1 MRYLSFPLLRWSSAS
16 LNVILCLVVLV
27 FINILFR
34 VTQNKLESRF
44 HYVCPR
50 EQAPLSSVS
59 SGVFSDSCR
68 LSWWCCL
75 AILSSAA
82 PFSFCLQSFP
92 ASGSFPM
99 SRLFAPGSQSIR
111 AAASLFNQY
120 LALISFRID
129 RFDLLV
135 VQGTLKNL
143 LQDHSLKASV
153 LQRSVFFLVQLSHPY
168 VTTGK
173 NPSFDYTDLCWQR
186 IGRLLSLFFFLLRG
200 ESLVHFELT
209 FAHDVR

>member
-1 MRYLSFPLLRWSSAS
+1 MDCSTQASLSFTISCSLLTHVHWVSDAIHPS
-16 LNVILCLVVLV
+16 
-27 FINILFR
+27 
-34 VTQNKLESRF
+34 
-44 HYVCPR
+44 H
-50 EQAPLSSVS
+50 PLSSPAPPAFS
-59 SGVFSDSCR
+59 LSKHQVF
-68 LSWWCCL
+68 
-75 AILSSAA
+75 
-82 PFSFCLQSFP
+82 
-92 ASGSFPM
+92 
-99 SRLFAPGSQSIR
+99 
-111 AAASLFNQY
+111 FNQ
-120 LALISFRID
+120 LALHNRWPKYWNFSISPSNEYWGLISFRID

>member
-99 SRLFAPGSQSIR
+99 SQFFASGGQVLEFQLQHQSFQWR
-111 AAASLFNQY
+111 SR
-120 LALISFRID
+120 LISFRMD
-129 RFDLLV
+129 WLDLLE
-135 VQGTLKNL
+135 VQGTLK
-143 LQDHSLKASV
+143 SV
-153 LQRSVFFLVQLSHPY
+153 LQHHNSKASILWHSAFFMVQLLHPY
-168 VTTGK
+168 MTIVK
-173 NPSFDYTDLCWQR
+173 P
-186 IGRLLSLFFFLLRG
+186 
-200 ESLVHFELT
+200 
-209 FAHDVR
+209 